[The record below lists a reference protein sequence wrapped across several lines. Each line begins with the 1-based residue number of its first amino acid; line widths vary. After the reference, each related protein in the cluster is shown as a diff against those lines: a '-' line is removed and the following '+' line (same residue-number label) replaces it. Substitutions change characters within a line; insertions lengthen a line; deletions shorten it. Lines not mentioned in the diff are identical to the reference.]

1 MPKVIAN
8 QLLVYNDTR
17 HATGVRWLLPFWKVG
32 AGFLSLISAGKQPIK
47 RVLEVTA
54 GPARNCPWGVMRMG
68 RVGFGKLCVHF

>member
-32 AGFLSLISAGKQPIK
+32 AGFLRLISAKGNSQS
-47 RVLEVTA
+47 R
-54 GPARNCPWGVMRMG
+54 GY
-68 RVGFGKLCVHF
+68 